1 MLGLWLFLSATMVE
15 PARADADD
23 AGLVPH
29 WLSLAELMLM
39 MLALKLS
46 FVPRWLGLWLSPSAT
61 VVEHG
66 LGDAHDAG
74 LGGSYAGPVVVS

>member
-1 MLGLWLFLSATMVE
+1 MMLMMLGCFL
-15 PARADADD
+15 DD

-46 FVPRWLGLWLSPSAT
+46 FVPRWLGLRLSLSAT